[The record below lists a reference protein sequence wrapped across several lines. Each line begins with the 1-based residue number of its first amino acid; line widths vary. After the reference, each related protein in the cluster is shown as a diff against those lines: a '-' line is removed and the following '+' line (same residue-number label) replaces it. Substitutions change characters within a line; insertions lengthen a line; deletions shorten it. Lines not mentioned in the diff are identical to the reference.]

1 MASTASSTAPAW
13 RHAIKRAMK
22 ANGRNPAS
30 KYAQVATIKRD
41 GSPAVRTVV
50 IRGFLDGFL
59 DACTG
64 RERDALVFCTDNRSA
79 KIGEIERDERG
90 EMAWYFPE
98 TREQFRVT
106 GTLATQSA
114 TTMSASAANYNDDA
128 RRALWIKMRRGARGQ
143 FLWPAPGGAR
153 TEDAD
158 SGLWNIDEED
168 AALDDERV
176 GEHFTLVS
184 FHASRID
191 HLALRSNE
199 RIIHEEING
208 EWVTTRVN
216 P

>member
-59 DACTG
+59 ERCAG
-64 RERDALVFCTDNRSA
+64 RECDALVFCTDNRSS
-79 KIGEIERDERG
+79 KIGEIARDARG

-106 GTLATQSA
+106 GTLAMQSA
-114 TTMSASAANYNDDA
+114 TTSSAVDGDDA
-128 RRALWIKMRRGARGQ
+128 RQALWVKMRRGARGQ
-143 FLWPAPGGAR
+143 FLWPSPGGAR

-158 SGLWNIDEED
+158 SGLWNIDEDD
-168 AALDDERV
+168 ASLDDERV

-191 HLALRSNE
+191 HLALRTNE
-199 RIIHEEING
+199 RIVHEEING